1 MAAFFVSL
9 QLIMVIFNQE
19 GQKKEIK
26 FESGLT
32 YHIVPNAPPVP
43 YRETIFTRNSF
54 QSCSV

>member
-1 MAAFFVSL
+1 MEAFFVSL
-9 QLIMVIFNQE
+9 QPAMIIFNQE

-43 YRETIFTRNSF
+43 HREIIFTRNTLQF
-54 QSCSV
+54 

>member
-9 QLIMVIFNQE
+9 QPVMVIFNQE

-43 YRETIFTRNSF
+43 NLKTIFTGNTF
-54 QSCSV
+54 QSCLV